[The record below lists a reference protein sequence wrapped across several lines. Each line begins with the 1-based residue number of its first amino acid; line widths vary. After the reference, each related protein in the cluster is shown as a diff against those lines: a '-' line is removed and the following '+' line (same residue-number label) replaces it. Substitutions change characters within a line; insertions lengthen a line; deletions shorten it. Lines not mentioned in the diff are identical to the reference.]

1 MAGLIKPLN
10 SVYDQFRRLPGVGN
24 KSALRLA
31 YHIID
36 MPEEEVRRLAE
47 TLLQAKREIRFC
59 KECFNL
65 TDSDVCEICADT
77 ERDHSMICVVEQP
90 QDAMAMERSHGYTG
104 VYHVLHGCLSPLDGI
119 GPENLRIKELLF
131 RLEKEDVKEVILAT
145 NSNVEGEATASYLAQ
160 LLRHQPVMV
169 SRIARG
175 LPMGGDL
182 EYADEVTLAKALE
195 NRTPIQRIRE
205 IQFVLGNDSFMSMN
219 CRTC

>member
-77 ERDHSMICVVEQP
+77 GRDHSIICVVEQP

-195 NRTPIQRIRE
+195 NRTPIKE
-205 IQFVLGNDSFMSMN
+205 
-219 CRTC
+219 

>member
-36 MPEEEVRRLAE
+36 MPEEDVRRLAE
-47 TLLQAKREIRFC
+47 TLLQAKREIRYC

-65 TDSDVCEICADT
+65 TDSDICAVCAD
-77 ERDHSMICVVEQP
+77 EKRDHSTICVVEQP
-90 QDAMAMERSHGYTG
+90 QDAMAMERSHGFTG

-119 GPENLRIKELLF
+119 GPEELRVKELLF
-131 RLEKEDVKEVILAT
+131 RLEKGDIKEVILAT
-145 NSNVEGEATASYLAQ
+145 NSNVEGEATAAYLAQ
-160 LLRHQPVMV
+160 MLRQQPVIV

-195 NRTPIQRIRE
+195 NRTRIKE
-205 IQFVLGNDSFMSMN
+205 
-219 CRTC
+219 

>member
-36 MPEEEVRRLAE
+36 RPEEEVRRLAE

-77 ERDHSMICVVEQP
+77 KRDHSMICVVEQP
-90 QDAMAMERSHGYTG
+90 QDAMAMERSHGYAG

-195 NRTPIQRIRE
+195 NRTPIKE
-205 IQFVLGNDSFMSMN
+205 
-219 CRTC
+219 

>member
-10 SVYDQFRRLPGVGN
+10 NVYEQFRRLPGIGN

-36 MPEEEVRRLAE
+36 MPEADVRRLAE
-47 TLLQAKREIRFC
+47 TLLQAKRDIRLC

-65 TDSDVCEICADT
+65 TDSEVCSICED
-77 ERDHSMICVVEQP
+77 EKRDHSTICVVEQP
-90 QDAMAMERSHGYTG
+90 QDAVAMERSHGYTG
-104 VYHVLHGCLSPLDGI
+104 LYHVLHGCLSPLDGI
-119 GPENLRIKELLF
+119 GPEELRIKELLF
-131 RLEKEDVKEVILAT
+131 RLGKGDVKEVILAT
-145 NSNVEGEATASYLAQ
+145 NSNVEGEATAAYLAQ
-160 LLRHQPVMV
+160 LLRNQPVIV

-195 NRTPIQRIRE
+195 NRIRI
-205 IQFVLGNDSFMSMN
+205 
-219 CRTC
+219 TK

>member
-77 ERDHSMICVVEQP
+77 GRDHSMICVVEQP

-104 VYHVLHGCLSPLDGI
+104 VYHVLQGCLSPLDGI

-195 NRTPIQRIRE
+195 NRTPIKE
-205 IQFVLGNDSFMSMN
+205 
-219 CRTC
+219 